1 MIKLSSHPVADFVC
15 FLRHPTAERL
25 SGEFKRSLTLL
36 ILIVALDIL
45 LSSSTSPLTDW
56 LIGLSGF
63 SDEGVIQQEE
73 MNLLFF
79 LTGVV
84 IVPLVEEVS
93 FRLGLAPNLGFL
105 FLSLFIGS
113 IQFAPSPFVAFFND
127 DASLILSKTLFYLAI
142 AGGITL
148 FFWVRQRR
156 GHPYAEFFNRYM
168 GFYYY
173 IGAVLFALPHL
184 SNYADQPVWWLGP
197 FLVLPQFI
205 GGLTFGYLR
214 IRLGF
219 WYGVLAHILIN
230 LLYHLGDLM
239 NQLFGAQGGVVWLLV
254 LIGFSL
260 LALAVPMLRR
270 NARETLPSSSVS

>member
-1 MIKLSSHPVADFVC
+1 MIKLSSHPLADFVR

-36 ILIVALDIL
+36 VLIVALDIL
-45 LSSSTSPLTDW
+45 LTSFTSPLTDW

-63 SDEGVIQQEE
+63 SDEGVIQSEE
-73 MNLLFF
+73 MNLIFF
-79 LTGVV
+79 ISGVV
-84 IVPLVEEVS
+84 LVPLIEEVS

-105 FLSLFIGS
+105 FLSLFLGS
-113 IQFAPSPFVAFFND
+113 IQFAPSPFAGLFTE
-127 DASLILSKTLFYLAI
+127 DALLVLSKSLFYLAI

-156 GHPYAEFFNRYM
+156 GHPYTDFFYRYV
-168 GFYYY
+168 GVYYY
-173 IGAVLFALPHL
+173 VGAVLFALPHL
-184 SNYADQPVWWLGP
+184 GNYANQPTWWLAP

-205 GGLTFGYLR
+205 GGLSFGYLR

-219 WYGVLAHILIN
+219 WYGVVAHMLIN

-260 LALAVPMLRR
+260 LVIVVPIFRR
-270 NARETLPSSSVS
+270 TVREAGSPSSIS